1 MTLDDLV
8 EWVDAAM
15 ERLPSGRDV
24 RNRVKHVRQLYRILD
39 KEGPRWKF
47 REPWYALALKVARL
61 LNATAPEKPT
71 KSSSEPRTRTPWR
84 SPEPPPPRK
93 AKRAAKQFRD
103 ERSDERPARR
113 RLAKPKPQPI
123 EINAQL
129 QAAFDAVAAGR
140 QIIFVTGGAGTGKS
154 TFIRELRARFAE
166 KQSVVLAPTGV
177 AALNAGG
184 QTIHSFCKLPLRPVM
199 PQDIR
204 KVEETDVIEA
214 LDLLII
220 DEISMVRADVLDGV
234 DAFLRINRKSEQPF
248 GGVQV
253 VLVGDLFQLPPVV
266 TSRDAELIR
275 RLYATPHFFSARCLK
290 GLKFFPVELEF
301 VYRQRDA
308 SFAALLASIRDGE
321 GASDAVR
328 RLNESCV
335 GRALTGQH
343 MILVPTRKA
352 AAEENEARLAAL
364 PGAPRVYEA
373 RCQGSFVNAGE
384 DRLPAPPA
392 LALKRDAQVMFVRND
407 AERRWVNGTVGMVT
421 ALHDAKVVV
430 RLDDGTTHDVET
442 NEWQEIRYAVDEKTK
457 EIVDEVAGTFIQ
469 FPLMPA
475 WAVTIHKAQ
484 GLTLARVMVDLARG
498 AFAEGQVYVALSR
511 CQTIAGLSL
520 RRAVRVHEVRCSEA
534 ARAFYEK
541 VRSRRRLLA
550 ADDLDERR

>member
-15 ERLPSGRDV
+15 ARLPSGIV
-24 RNRVKHVRQLYRILD
+24 NRKRAKHVRKLYRILD
-39 KEGPRWKF
+39 QQGCQWELRVSWH
-47 REPWYALALKVARL
+47 ALAVKVARL
-61 LNATAPEKPT
+61 LDDPAPEQP
-71 KSSSEPRTRTPWR
+71 SAVSPEPRARTPWR
-84 SPEPPPPRK
+84 SPEPPPRK
-93 AKRAAKQFRD
+93 PKRAEKAPPI
-103 ERSDERPARR
+103 ERRRGERPARR
-113 RLAKPKPQPI
+113 RLAKPVPQPI

-129 QAAFDAVAAGR
+129 QAAFDAVGAGR

-154 TFIRELRARFAE
+154 TFIRELRARFPD

-184 QTIHSFCKLPLRPVM
+184 QTIHSFCRLPLRPVM
-199 PQDIR
+199 PQDVR

-234 DAFLRINRKSEQPF
+234 DAFLRVNRKSEQPF
-248 GGVQV
+248 GGVQI

-266 TSRDAELIR
+266 TARDEELIGQ
-275 RLYATPHFFSARCLK
+275 LYETPHFFSARCLK
-290 GLKFFPVELEF
+290 GLKFFPIELEI

-308 SFAALLASIRDGE
+308 SFASLLACIRDGE
-321 GASDAVR
+321 GAADAVR
-328 RLNESCV
+328 KLNESCV

-343 MILVPTRKA
+343 LILVPTRKA

-364 PGAPRVYEA
+364 PGKLRTYEA
-373 RCQGSFVNAGE
+373 RCEGTFVNAGD
-384 DRLPAPPA
+384 DRLPAPQQ
-392 LALKRDAQVMFVRND
+392 LSLKRDAQVMFVRND
-407 AERRWVNGTVGMVT
+407 AIERRWVNGTVGVVT
-421 ALHDAKVVV
+421 SLHDAKVVV
-430 RLDDGTTHDVET
+430 RLDDGTTHDVEPV
-442 NEWQEIRYAVDEKTK
+442 EWQDIRYAVDEKTK
-457 EIVDEVAGTFIQ
+457 VIVEEVAGTFVQ

-511 CQTIAGLSL
+511 CQTMGGLSL

-534 ARAFYEK
+534 ARAFYGK
-541 VRSRRRLLA
+541 VRSRARRG
-550 ADDLDERR
+550 